1 MFVHPCEDALHH
13 PMVVTDPGQFT
24 TRRSGPPLGS
34 LSKGRARASANR
46 RSGRPQ

>member
-13 PMVVTDPGQFT
+13 PMVVTDPGQIHHAALRAT
-24 TRRSGPPLGS
+24 IGLAEQGQSG
-34 LSKGRARASANR
+34 ASANQ